1 MTGNNATAATSDHA
15 ATGDSTTAV
24 AGDGTTAVADG
35 IAAATGDGR
44 RADGPLR
51 LAVIIGSTRTGRF
64 APVPAAWFADEVR
77 THHGFDVD
85 VIDLVGMD
93 MPDSL
98 DGSADTEALGAR
110 LAAADMFV
118 VVTPEYNHS
127 YPAPLKAAIDY
138 FHAEWLAKPVGFV
151 TYGGMS
157 GGLRAVEHLRGV
169 FAELHAVTV
178 RDTVSFYNYP
188 DRFGDDGIPHDAA
201 SASQAAK
208 GMLDQLLWWGRA
220 LRDARAVHPYG
231 S

>member
-1 MTGNNATAATSDHA
+1 MTSANATTTTHGDAQG
-15 ATGDSTTAV
+15 TG
-24 AGDGTTAVADG
+24 
-35 IAAATGDGR
+35 
-44 RADGPLR
+44 GPLR

-77 THHGFDVD
+77 KHHGFDVD
-85 VIDLVGMD
+85 VVDLAGLDV
-93 MPDSL
+93 PDSL
-98 DGSADTEALGAR
+98 DGSADTDALGER
-110 LAAADMFV
+110 LAAADAFV

-188 DRFGDDGIPHDAA
+188 DRFGDDGIPHDAE

-208 GMLDQLLWWGRA
+208 GMLDQLSWWGRA
-220 LRDARAVHPYG
+220 LHEARAVRPYG
-231 S
+231 SN